1 MKPKGTTKFLKIQQ
15 KVGKR
20 VEDLIASRGYP
31 SLENFA
37 LSNGFHKATVHQV
50 VKGVVDPRLST
61 LIRLAEALEVPL
73 ERLVGGLGS

>member
-1 MKPKGTTKFLKIQQ
+1 MGTRSASKYLKLQQ
-15 KVGKR
+15 RIGRR
-20 VEDLIASRGYP
+20 VADLIKEKGYP

-61 LIRLAEALEVPL
+61 LVRLSEALEAPL
-73 ERLVGGLGS
+73 ERLLGSLAD

>member
-1 MKPKGTTKFLKIQQ
+1 MA
-15 KVGKR
+15 
-20 VEDLIASRGYP
+20 DLIRERGYP

-37 LSNGFHKATVHQV
+37 LSNGMHKATVHQV